1 MARIK
6 FLTDSAADI
15 PTGLREEYSIQVLP
29 FPIAMG
35 ERELADGFDFTPEEF
50 YDMRL
55 GAAEHPSRSHHSR
68 DSGEA
73 RLCTFNVFRCPYI
86 TVENDRMRTCL
97 EKITE
102 TVEIKVSPIL
112 LARNTRMKCH
122 MFQRHV

>member
-1 MARIK
+1 MAEQFTMEVK
-6 FLTDSAADI
+6 HLFKPLLPA
-15 PTGLREEYSIQVLP
+15 PLLPLFKLRDQ
-29 FPIAMG
+29 
-35 ERELADGFDFTPEEF
+35 R
-50 YDMRL
+50 R
-55 GAAEHPSRSHHSR
+55 AAEHPSRSHHSR